1 MIFLLKANLIEM
13 YFYGGPFSST
23 VNEENMVPAA
33 RKISWFLFVFKI
45 DQNVTQERNF
55 PLKSP
60 LGWNFK
66 VYLFTRYGDLVPLL
80 NLL

>member
-1 MIFLLKANLIEM
+1 M
-13 YFYGGPFSST
+13 GVPFSST
-23 VNEENMVPAA
+23 ISEENVVPAV
-33 RKISWFLFVFKI
+33 RNISWVLFVFKG

-60 LGWNFK
+60 LEWNFK
-66 VYLFTRYGDLVPLL
+66 VYLFIRYADLVPLL